1 MWPTRIQQLFVSC
14 AEAGGIGAMR
24 QEARVVVAGTYL
36 GSAVDIALLR
46 SVRGSLFSKLDRR
59 FFIVAIL
66 SVALHGIL
74 VYIIKNKHLDP
85 PSVMVIEEMP
95 ERFARLIIEK
105 PMPKKN
111 VVSKT
116 STETVPGSESEKSET
131 KQASTTN
138 APPTT
143 TQKKAARKAVDAQVA
158 RVENKIRTVG
168 VLGMLTG
175 VGTTAKGPTV
185 VDVLGTMEKRRNNQI
200 DLEAALDKMTGLQKT
215 KHVDVLNSKLVK
227 SKEVAISHKE
237 SIDDLLAHVDQAKTI
252 DLAKRGSFIIQKP
265 QSIEGAASSDTKRD
279 FDAISAIVSSHKT
292 SIRMSYEK
300 YLKRDP
306 TLAGKITIRFT
317 IAASGSVTMVTIIEN
332 STGNSD
338 LEDEI
343 TRKIR
348 MWRFEPIPEGDV
360 TVTYPFVFSSAG

>member
-1 MWPTRIQQLFVSC
+1 
-14 AEAGGIGAMR
+14 MR

-36 GSAVDIALLR
+36 SSTVDMALVR

-74 VYIIKNKHLDP
+74 VYIIKNRHLDP
-85 PSVMVIEEMP
+85 SEAMVIEEIP

-105 PMPKKN
+105 PLPKKTD
-111 VVSKT
+111 VTKT
-116 STETVPGSESEKSET
+116 STETVPVTESEKSMT
-131 KQASTTN
+131 KQASTTSS
-138 APPTT
+138 PPTT
-143 TQKKAARKAVDAQVA
+143 AQKTAARKAVDAQVA

-175 VGTTAKGPTV
+175 VGTTAKGPSV
-185 VDVLGTMEKRRNNQI
+185 VDVLGSIEKRRDNQI

-215 KHVDVLNSKLVK
+215 KQVDVLNSKLVK
-227 SKEVAISHKE
+227 SKEVTISHKE
-237 SIDDLLAHVDQAKTI
+237 NIDDLLAHVDQARTV
-252 DLAKRGSFIIQKP
+252 DLAKKGSFIIQKP
-265 QSIEGAASSDTKRD
+265 ESIEGAASSDTKRD
-279 FDAISAIVSSHKT
+279 FDAISAIVSSHKA

-306 TLAGKITIRFT
+306 TLSGKITIRFT
-317 IAASGSVTMVTIIEN
+317 IAASGSVTMVTIVEN
-332 STGNSD
+332 STGNSE
-338 LEDEI
+338 LENEI

-348 MWRFEPIPEGDV
+348 MWHFEPIPEGDV